1 MQIADTERPEFEFV
15 KQLGR
20 DLAANKVNLP
30 SFPAVVIKI
39 RDLLEDE
46 ECDIAQVSKI
56 VSVDAVLVSKL
67 FIFANSSYHN
77 RSGEPVTSL
86 EVAMSRLG
94 LQLVR
99 NTALS
104 LAVKQLMLAEKHK
117 TIVADVRQIWSS
129 SMRLAALSY
138 AIAEKSGR
146 VDEET
151 AFMCGLLHQIGKLYI
166 LTQAKDYPD
175 FLGDK
180 TSLREVQDQWHAPIG
195 CSIVEAWG
203 FPSAVFQSLDPN
215 KFRDERMQLQPA
227 PVDVVYAATGLLS
240 ADESTWSESMQ
251 DPVWQ
256 KLRLS
261 ENDAATIADGY
272 QAKLA
277 TIQQSLA

>member
-1 MQIADTERPEFEFV
+1 MQATDTESPEFEFV
-15 KQLGR
+15 KQLAL
-20 DLAANKVNLP
+20 DLASDKVNLP

-46 ECDIAQVSKI
+46 ECNIAQVSKI

-67 FIFANSSYHN
+67 FVFANSSYHN
-77 RSGEPVTSL
+77 RSGENVTSL

-94 LQLVR
+94 LELVR

-104 LAVKQLMLAEKHK
+104 LAVKQLMLSEKHK
-117 TIVADVRQIWSS
+117 SIVADVRMIWST
-129 SMRLAALSY
+129 SMRLAALSF

-166 LTQAKDYPD
+166 LTRAKEYPE

-180 TSLREVQDQWHAPIG
+180 ASLQDVQDQWSAQIG
-195 CSIVEAWG
+195 RSIVEAWG
-203 FPSAVFQSLDPN
+203 FPPPVFQSLDPN
-215 KFRDERMQLQPA
+215 EYRDERPQRQPA
-227 PVDVVYAATGLLS
+227 PVDVIFAAVGLVS
-240 ADESTWSESMQ
+240 KEESTWPELMQ

-256 KLRLS
+256 KLHLD
-261 ENDAATIADGY
+261 ENDAPAIASGY
-272 QAKLA
+272 REKLA

>member
-1 MQIADTERPEFEFV
+1 MQVAEHERPEFEFV

-20 DLAANKVNLP
+20 DLASNKVNLP
-30 SFPAVVIKI
+30 SFPAVVVKI

-46 ECDIAQVSKI
+46 DCDIKQVSNI

-77 RSGEPVTSL
+77 RSGEAVTSL
-86 EVAMSRLG
+86 EIAMSRLG

-99 NTALS
+99 NTAIS
-104 LAVKQLMLAEKHK
+104 LAVKQLVLAEKH
-117 TIVADVRQIWSS
+117 TSIVADVRLIWSS

-138 AIAEKSGR
+138 AIAERSGR
-146 VDEET
+146 VDGET

-166 LTQAKDYPD
+166 LTRAKDYPD
-175 FLGDK
+175 FLGNK
-180 TSLREVQDQWHAPIG
+180 TSLRDVQAQWQAPIG

-203 FPSAVFQSLDPN
+203 FPQPVFESLDPG
-215 KFRDERMQLQPA
+215 KFRDERTQLQPA
-227 PVDVVYAATGLLS
+227 PVDVVYAATCLTA
-240 ADESTWSESMQ
+240 ADDSTWSELME

-256 KLRLS
+256 KLRLNG
-261 ENDAATIADGY
+261 EDATTIASCY
-272 QAKLA
+272 QEKLA

>member
-1 MQIADTERPEFEFV
+1 MQATDTESQEFEFV
-15 KQLGR
+15 KQLAL
-20 DLAANKVNLP
+20 DLASDKVNLP

-77 RSGEPVTSL
+77 RSGEAVTSL

-117 TIVADVRQIWSS
+117 SIVADVRVIWST
-129 SMRLAALSY
+129 SMRLAALSF
-138 AIAEKSGR
+138 AIAEKSGH

-166 LTQAKDYPD
+166 LTRAKDYPD

-180 TSLREVQDQWHAPIG
+180 TSLQEVQDEWHPQIG
-195 CSIVEAWG
+195 RSIVEAWG
-203 FPSAVFQSLDPN
+203 FPENVSQSLDP
-215 KFRDERMQLQPA
+215 KEFRDERTQLQPA
-227 PVDVVYAATGLLS
+227 PVDVVCAGVRLLS
-240 ADESTWSESMQ
+240 MEESDWPEQMQES
-251 DPVWQ
+251 VWK
-256 KLRLS
+256 KLRLD
-261 ENDAATIADGY
+261 EHDATAIATSY
-272 QAKLA
+272 REKLA

>member
-1 MQIADTERPEFEFV
+1 MQVADIESPEFEFV
-15 KQLGR
+15 KQLAH
-20 DLAANKVNLP
+20 DLASDKVNLP

-46 ECDIAQVSKI
+46 ECDIAKVSKI

-67 FIFANSSYHN
+67 FVFANSSYHN
-77 RSGEPVTSL
+77 RSGEAVTSL

-117 TIVADVRQIWSS
+117 SSVADVRMIWST

-138 AIAEKSGR
+138 AIAEKSGN

-166 LTQAKDYPD
+166 LTRAKDYPD

-180 TSLREVQDQWHAPIG
+180 ASLQEVQDQWHAQIG
-195 CSIVEAWG
+195 RSIVEAWG
-203 FPSAVFQSLDPN
+203 FPAPVFQSLDPSEY
-215 KFRDERMQLQPA
+215 RDERTQLQPA
-227 PVDVVYAATGLLS
+227 PVDVVFAAAGLVTKE
-240 ADESTWSESMQ
+240 ESTWPELMQ
-251 DPVWQ
+251 EAVWQ
-256 KLRLS
+256 KLRLD
-261 ENDAATIADGY
+261 ENDAVAVASAY
-272 QAKLA
+272 REKLA

>member
-1 MQIADTERPEFEFV
+1 MQVADIERPEFEFV

-20 DLAANKVNLP
+20 DLASNKVNLP

-77 RSGEPVTSL
+77 RSGEAVTSL

-117 TIVADVRQIWSS
+117 SIVADVRLIWSR

-138 AIAEKSGR
+138 AIAEKSSR

-166 LTQAKDYPD
+166 LTRAKDYPE

-180 TSLREVQDQWHAPIG
+180 KSLREVQNQWHAQIG
-195 CSIVEAWG
+195 HSIVEAWG
-203 FPSAVFQSLDPN
+203 FPSPVVQSLDPSE
-215 KFRDERMQLQPA
+215 FRDERTQLQPA
-227 PVDVVYAATGLLS
+227 PVDVVYAATCLLS
-240 ADESTWSESMQ
+240 TDDSMWPESMQ
-251 DPVWQ
+251 DPVWK
-256 KLRLS
+256 KLRLA
-261 ENDAATIADGY
+261 ENDATEIAGSY
-272 QAKLA
+272 QKKLA

>member
-1 MQIADTERPEFEFV
+1 MQVAEQERPEFEFV

-20 DLAANKVNLP
+20 DLASNKVNLP
-30 SFPAVVIKI
+30 SFPAVVVKI

-46 ECDIAQVSKI
+46 DCDITQVSNI

-86 EVAMSRLG
+86 ETAMSRLG

-104 LAVKQLMLAEKHK
+104 LAVKQLVLAEKHK
-117 TIVADVRQIWSS
+117 AIVADVRLIWSS

-138 AIAEKSGR
+138 AIAETSGR
-146 VDEET
+146 VDGET

-175 FLGDK
+175 FLGNK
-180 TSLREVQDQWHAPIG
+180 ASLRDVQDQWQAPIG
-195 CSIVEAWG
+195 CSVVEAWG
-203 FPSAVFQSLDPN
+203 FPQQVCESLHPS
-215 KFRDERMQLQPA
+215 KFRDERTQLQPA
-227 PVDVVYAATGLLS
+227 PVDVVYAATSLMA
-240 ADESTWSESMQ
+240 ADDSTWSELMDDS
-251 DPVWQ
+251 VWQ
-256 KLRLS
+256 KLRLNG
-261 ENDAATIADGY
+261 EDATTIASCY
-272 QAKLA
+272 QEKLA